1 MKTYTNTVI
10 INGVEYTNIINASNY
25 KEALE
30 IQKKRKSQ
38 SRNVFKGKL
47 QLS

>member
-1 MKTYTNTVI
+1 MKNYTNTVI
-10 INGVEYTNIINASNY
+10 INGVEYSNIIKAFNY

-30 IQKKRKSQ
+30 IQKKRKSK
-38 SRNVFKGKL
+38 SNNKFKGKL